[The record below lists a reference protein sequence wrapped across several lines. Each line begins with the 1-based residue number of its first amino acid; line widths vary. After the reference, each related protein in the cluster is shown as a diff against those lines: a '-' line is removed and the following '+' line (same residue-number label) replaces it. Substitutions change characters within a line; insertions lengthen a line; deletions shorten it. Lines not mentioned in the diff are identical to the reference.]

1 MAVKDRAIMALNLLV
16 IGNGFDLAHGLPTRY
31 SDFLDFL
38 TLCLK
43 EWHNWRNRN
52 VWPGDPNPYKDDA
65 GVLEDLVQ
73 DITDNKMVVEIFNE
87 NKSDIEQILK
97 TGGKLSFSYENT
109 WARYFLYIYAYKKS
123 FSKEFKW
130 IDIEEEML
138 NFISHIQSQSY
149 CTSSALH
156 LSMSLPYRRQDNFTS
171 IQFDARN
178 INRKIKEIDPPQ
190 ELLKR
195 KIFECL
201 FQELEQFAE
210 LLRFYLS
217 VVMQQF
223 NKHTKSVYRIN
234 SSGHDS
240 IIIDQVI
247 SFNYTHTAELCY
259 TGIEDVHYINGNGQ
273 NDNEKIILGI
283 ENPSIDKTDDYC
295 KDNVNLFFKNVQRI
309 LYDYDYTYNEW
320 LHKYAETRTSRMIN
334 DGETGDG
341 VNVHI
346 IGHSL
351 AISDK
356 YILTDVIMG
365 ANTVCIYYYN
375 EQDKQNKI
383 TNLYRLLGDEDFSKH
398 VNHYKAKPSI
408 KFINQRNIMISDA
421 TI

>member
-1 MAVKDRAIMALNLLV
+1 MVKDSDGMALNLLV

-43 EWHNWRNRN
+43 EWHDWRNISG
-52 VWPGDPNPYKDDA
+52 WPVDSSPYKNDAWVLDD
-65 GVLEDLVQ
+65 LIQE
-73 DITDNKMVVEIFNE
+73 ITPNDNVVEIFNE
-87 NKSDIEQILK
+87 NREDIEKVLK
-97 TGGKLSFSYENT
+97 KGGKLSFAYENT
-109 WARYFLYIYAYKKS
+109 WVRYCLYIYAYKKS
-123 FSKEFKW
+123 FSNEFQW
-130 IDIEEEML
+130 IDIEEEIL
-138 NFISHIQSQSY
+138 HFISHIQSQSY
-149 CTSSALH
+149 YKSPMLQ
-156 LSMSLPYRRQDNFTS
+156 LSMNLPYYRQDNFTY

-178 INRKIKEIDPPQ
+178 INNKIKKTGPPQ

-195 KIFECL
+195 TIFERL

-217 VVMQQF
+217 FVMQQF
-223 NKHTKSVYRIN
+223 DKHKKSVYKIN
-234 SSGHDS
+234 SSEHDS
-240 IIIDQVI
+240 IVIDRVI
-247 SFNYTHTAELCY
+247 SFNYTNTAKLCY
-259 TGIEDVHYINGNGQ
+259 TGIDDVHYINGDGQ
-273 NDNEKIILGI
+273 NDNQKIILGI
-283 ENPSIDKTDDYC
+283 ENPSIDKTADYC

-320 LHKYAETRTSRMIN
+320 LRKYAETKTSRIAN
-334 DGETGDG
+334 DGETFYG

-351 AISDK
+351 AISDQH
-356 YILTDVIMG
+356 ILRDVIMG

-398 VNHYKAKPSI
+398 VNQYKAEPSI
-408 KFINQRNIMISDA
+408 KFINQRNIMISDD